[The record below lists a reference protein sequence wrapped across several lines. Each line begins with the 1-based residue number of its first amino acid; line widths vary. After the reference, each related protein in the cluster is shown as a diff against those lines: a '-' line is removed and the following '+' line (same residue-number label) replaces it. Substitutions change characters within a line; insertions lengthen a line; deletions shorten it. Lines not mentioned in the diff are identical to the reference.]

1 MWVPFRS
8 GAENLDLAQKTGP
21 QASARSSRPPARGR
35 RSWRAPSW
43 PGWAPQ
49 HWYSFTPSRWRSS
62 GASAS
67 ATSLA
72 SQHVRSANAAR
83 GRARMSGVVD
93 LVTLQTH
100 AKAVGG
106 TLEVNV
112 VKGRKRVPLLTAA
125 GGHPVLRGSRASAT
139 AGLAARPGR
148 QGGVAKPDR
157 GSSATAVVTK
167 GQASG
172 LPNEKRPVP
181 SASPKRAGPSA
192 KSKVPTVRG
201 PSS

>member
-1 MWVPFRS
+1 
-8 GAENLDLAQKTGP
+8 
-21 QASARSSRPPARGR
+21 
-35 RSWRAPSW
+35 
-43 PGWAPQ
+43 
-49 HWYSFTPSRWRSS
+49 
-62 GASAS
+62 
-67 ATSLA
+67 
-72 SQHVRSANAAR
+72 
-83 GRARMSGVVD
+83 MSGVVD